1 LTTPERFDILRIVT
15 GEDKRRR
22 RTVRKAF
29 VVFDDADDGGGTV
42 ELEDT
47 AAVQAVADPLRI
59 RILRR
64 LGEPASAK
72 DLAADLERPVTSLYH
87 HLDLLEQH
95 GLIHVV
101 DVTKEGRALVRRYQR
116 QGNRFETAAQRVSSA
131 VRDTKDADRRLRL
144 VLRGP
149 LDPSRL
155 GELRRRVQSVVSEF
169 VGDGDT
175 TYEIVV
181 TVSPTEEGDR

>member
-1 LTTPERFDILRIVT
+1 M
-15 GEDKRRR
+15 
-22 RTVRKAF
+22 RKAF
-29 VVFDDADDGGGTV
+29 VVLDPGDDEEFETV
-42 ELEDT
+42 RLEDT

-59 RILRR
+59 RILKR

-72 DLAADLERPVTSLYH
+72 DLAAELDRPVTSLYH
-87 HLDLLEQH
+87 NLDLLEEH

-101 DVTKEGRALVRRYQR
+101 DVSKEGRTLVRRYQR
-116 QGNRFETAAQRVSSA
+116 RGNRFETAAQRVSFA
-131 VRDTKDADRRLRL
+131 VRDTADADRRLRL

-169 VGDGDT
+169 LGEGDAT
-175 TYEIVV
+175 FEVVV
-181 TVSPTEEGDR
+181 TVSPADEGDR